1 MVYKKL
7 YLRTADDYIFDI
19 DLRGRIVVVDGLSGS
34 GKTFLF
40 NTVMTNKLNPV
51 SVNTAEDTDLSNV
64 VTINIFNKEMLNT
77 LSSIRGKLIIIDN
90 ADVLLTQKEADYIS
104 SDMNNQYLIYSK
116 GSIDFHISPN
126 YYAYL
131 ELKDKI
137 YSIHYRYSESGWY

>member
-51 SVNTAEDTDLSNV
+51 SPCSYVPTLY
-64 VTINIFNKEMLNT
+64 NI
-77 LSSIRGKLIIIDN
+77 
-90 ADVLLTQKEADYIS
+90 
-104 SDMNNQYLIYSK
+104 
-116 GSIDFHISPN
+116 
-126 YYAYL
+126 
-131 ELKDKI
+131 
-137 YSIHYRYSESGWY
+137 